1 MNRDSPSK
9 AVMVVLIVAVVSSA
23 LVAGVVTVL
32 RPIQLENQLL
42 ERARHVLQLTGLI
55 AQGELPGEDRMLELY
70 RRLDI
75 RMVDLRGGSFEADMD
90 PASFDAR
97 RAANDPERSVAI
109 PPEQDRAG
117 LGRRSRYA
125 RVFLVW
131 EGDELQRV
139 ILPIHGAGM
148 WSTIYGYL
156 ALEPD
161 LNTIAGVTFYEQNET
176 PGIGDRILQ
185 PAWRAQWEG
194 RKLFDPRGE
203 FRFDAGPGRIEPGT
217 EAARY
222 KVDALTGATV
232 TVDAVIAMMHY
243 WMGPHGYQPLI
254 ERLRVEPPS
263 PRGGEDR

>member
-1 MNRDSPSK
+1 
-9 AVMVVLIVAVVSSA
+9 MVVLIVAVVSSA
-23 LVAGVVTVL
+23 LVSGVVTVL

-42 ERARHVLQLTGLI
+42 ERARHVLQLTGLV
-55 AQGELPGEDRMLELY
+55 AADELPGEDRMLEVY
-70 RRLDI
+70 RSLDI
-75 RMVDLRGGSFEADMD
+75 RMVDLSDGSFEADMD
-90 PASFDAR
+90 PAGFDAR
-97 RAANDPERSVAI
+97 RAADDPERSVAI

-117 LGRRSRYA
+117 LGRRSRHA

-131 EGDELQRV
+131 EDDELRRV

-176 PGIGDRILQ
+176 PGIGDKILEPQ
-185 PAWRAQWEG
+185 WRAQWEG
-194 RKLFDPRGE
+194 RQLFDPRGE

-232 TVDAVIAMMHY
+232 TVDAVMAMVQY
-243 WMGPHGYQPLI
+243 WMGPHGYQPLLD
-254 ERLRVEPPS
+254 RLRKEPLS
-263 PRGGEDR
+263 PPGRED